1 MNFNTTANELM
12 RELLKIKPPV
22 YDGRNHQESKSNLLN
37 KVNQLRTEKL
47 GLIKIKGQDCYI
59 LYNIDDKFYIDS
71 NIYLSYR
78 KRIKEVYFGSRYE
91 INQYL
96 KQYI

>member
-37 KVNQLRTEKL
+37 KVN
-47 GLIKIKGQDCYI
+47 
-59 LYNIDDKFYIDS
+59 
-71 NIYLSYR
+71 
-78 KRIKEVYFGSRYE
+78 
-91 INQYL
+91 
-96 KQYI
+96 